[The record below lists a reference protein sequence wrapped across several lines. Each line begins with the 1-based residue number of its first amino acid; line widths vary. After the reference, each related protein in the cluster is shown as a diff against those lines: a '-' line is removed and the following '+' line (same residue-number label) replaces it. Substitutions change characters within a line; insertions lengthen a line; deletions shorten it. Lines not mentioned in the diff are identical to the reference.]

1 MLSPVIMIGC
11 GGSGQ
16 KAVRYIRDA
25 VRRRL
30 VHAGW
35 EGEFPRS
42 WQFIG
47 LDTLESQESPGEI
60 PTMPAS
66 DYKSVSLKF
75 PTYSALEGT
84 VLSNHRVGS
93 AGYKELIGWRP
104 VPQEVIVPLQKG
116 AAQLRA
122 VGRMA
127 GLLSLNDVVKT
138 QLLHAFTECITGGP
152 ELQRVS
158 ERLGVATIT
167 GAVTPKP
174 LVIVLG
180 SMAGGTGAGIM
191 LDVIDL
197 VRRTSE
203 DGAFPTWMV

>member
-66 DYKSVSLKF
+66 DYKSVSLKYS
-75 PTYSALEGT
+75 TYTDLEGT
-84 VLSNHRVGS
+84 VLSSHRVGVS
-93 AGYKELIGWRP
+93 FGGRCGHRTRGVPRLWEYRIQVVRLMSSLIHRLLIMGKTILSR
-104 VPQEVIVPLQKG
+104 VIK
-116 AAQLRA
+116 
-122 VGRMA
+122 
-127 GLLSLNDVVKT
+127 
-138 QLLHAFTECITGGP
+138 LHQG
-152 ELQRVS
+152 
-158 ERLGVATIT
+158 
-167 GAVTPKP
+167 TPAD
-174 LVIVLG
+174 VLG
-180 SMAGGTGAGIM
+180 YG
-191 LDVIDL
+191 
-197 VRRTSE
+197 
-203 DGAFPTWMV
+203 